1 MIYVTGQ
8 SSGVTIK
15 RQPFKQGSLY
25 CKGNSFVLFRK
36 MFASQ
41 LAMSHECDG
50 QSYAIPEICQ
60 AGLKQS
66 TVV

>member
-15 RQPFKQGSLY
+15 RQPFKHTD
-25 CKGNSFVLFRK
+25 SFVLFRK

-50 QSYAIPEICQ
+50 QPYAIPEICQ

>member
-8 SSGVTIK
+8 SSGVTIQ
-15 RQPFKQGSLY
+15 RQPFKHKDS
-25 CKGNSFVLFRK
+25 SVLFRK

>member
-8 SSGVTIK
+8 SSAVTIK
-15 RQPFKQGSLY
+15 RQPFKR
-25 CKGNSFVLFRK
+25 KDSFVLFRK
-36 MFASQ
+36 MFAGQ